1 MGKVVL
7 YVQGEK
13 MMFISEDKELMK
25 EWHPVLNKNLK
36 PEEISVKS
44 NKKVWWFCHYND
56 PETGEHDFVWQA
68 TVNSRRKNGCPYL
81 TGRSVWKG
89 YNDLVTRRPDIAAQW
104 DLKKNGDLKPED
116 VTVGSKRKVWWILH
130 HSDPETGEHD
140 FSWQATVNNRVKCWN
155 TKYQGCP
162 YLAGKLVWKGY
173 NDLFTRCPDLMTQW
187 DKEQNVGINPENI
200 NWKSEKVVW
209 WCLDYDDPE
218 TGYHHFTWIESIYLR
233 SVRHF
238 GCPFLT
244 GKKVWKGYNDL
255 ATRRPDLAAQW
266 DSERNGDLKPEDV
279 TIGCKKKVWWIFHYN
294 DPETGKYDF
303 RWQATV
309 NNRVSCDQGCPYLVG
324 KAVLRGFNDLKSRY
338 PELAME
344 WEYSKNRVLT
354 PETVCVNSN
363 KKVWWI
369 CSKGHRWRA
378 KIQSRI
384 LGNGCPVCAAQKR
397 KYGYFEG

>member
-1 MGKVVL
+1 MGRVVL

-13 MMFISEDKELMK
+13 MMFISEDKKLMK

-44 NKKVWWFCHYND
+44 NKKIWWFCRYND
-56 PETGEHDFVWQA
+56 PETGEHDFVWRA

-89 YNDLVTRRPDIAAQW
+89 YNDLATRRPDIAAQW

-130 HSDPETGEHD
+130 YSDPETGEYD
-140 FSWQATVNNRVKCWN
+140 FSWQTTVNNRV
-155 TKYQGCP
+155 
-162 YLAGKLVWKGY
+162 A
-173 NDLFTRCPDLMTQW
+173 
-187 DKEQNVGINPENI
+187 
-200 NWKSEKVVW
+200 
-209 WCLDYDDPE
+209 
-218 TGYHHFTWIESIYLR
+218 
-233 SVRHF
+233 
-238 GCPFLT
+238 
-244 GKKVWKGYNDL
+244 
-255 ATRRPDLAAQW
+255 
-266 DSERNGDLKPEDV
+266 
-279 TIGCKKKVWWIFHYN
+279 
-294 DPETGKYDF
+294 
-303 RWQATV
+303 
-309 NNRVSCDQGCPYLVG
+309 CDQGCPYLVG
-324 KAVLRGFNDLKSRY
+324 KAVLQGFNDLKSRY

-344 WEYSKNRVLT
+344 WEYCKNRVLT

>member
-1 MGKVVL
+1 
-7 YVQGEK
+7 
-13 MMFISEDKELMK
+13 MFISEDKELMK

-162 YLAGKLVWKGY
+162 YLAGKLVW
-173 NDLFTRCPDLMTQW
+173 NIMT
-187 DKEQNVGINPENI
+187 
-200 NWKSEKVVW
+200 
-209 WCLDYDDPE
+209 
-218 TGYHHFTWIESIYLR
+218 
-233 SVRHF
+233 
-238 GCPFLT
+238 FLQ
-244 GKKVWKGYNDL
+244 D
-255 ATRRPDLAAQW
+255 AQ
-266 DSERNGDLKPEDV
+266 
-279 TIGCKKKVWWIFHYN
+279 T
-294 DPETGKYDF
+294 
-303 RWQATV
+303 
-309 NNRVSCDQGCPYLVG
+309 
-324 KAVLRGFNDLKSRY
+324 
-338 PELAME
+338 
-344 WEYSKNRVLT
+344 
-354 PETVCVNSN
+354 
-363 KKVWWI
+363 
-369 CSKGHRWRA
+369 
-378 KIQSRI
+378 
-384 LGNGCPVCAAQKR
+384 
-397 KYGYFEG
+397 